1 MQAKVAAKS
10 PNAEQGVEMNLRA
23 PDPRTSTLSA
33 ARSLAFMALAA
44 THFMAAAQMAAA
56 PPKAAASAASAVLVA
71 PVPKLPAP
79 APRVLSPAQQMQ
91 ENMKKAQDALADIL
105 VEGASG
111 GGLVKVTMTCRHD
124 VKRVTIDPSLLADD
138 KDMLEDLVAAAFN
151 DALRKAEAT
160 SSEKMSS
167 VTAGMPLPP
176 GMKLPF

>member
-23 PDPRTSTLSA
+23 PDPRTLTLSA
-33 ARSLAFMALAA
+33 ARTLAFMALAA

-91 ENMKKAQDALADIL
+91 ENAPVDDTRPEGTVAPQIMIPFGQKPAYLINQDKPTPAGKRIDDSAARCEAIADAT
-105 VEGASG
+105 ERAA
-111 GGLVKVTMTCRHD
+111 CRD
-124 VKRVTIDPSLLADD
+124 
-138 KDMLEDLVAAAFN
+138 
-151 DALRKAEAT
+151 
-160 SSEKMSS
+160 
-167 VTAGMPLPP
+167 
-176 GMKLPF
+176 KLPR